1 MKKLL
6 AIALLA
12 LTTAC
17 AQTET
22 SGMNSGMMC
31 EKCPCCQKMME
42 GKDGMKMDGMKSGMQ
57 CPMMQGKSKDGM
69 KCGCCQG
76 MMGDRMTEKQ
86 STPAPK
92 KPAGVSAEEHKQHHP
107 AQ

>member
-6 AIALLA
+6 AIALLV

-22 SGMNSGMMC
+22 SKMGSGMMC
-31 EKCPCCQKMME
+31 DKCPCCQKMME
-42 GKDGMKMDGMKSGMQ
+42 GGMKMDGMKGGMQ
-57 CPMMQGKSKDGM
+57 CPMMKDGKKDSM

-76 MMGDRMTEKQ
+76 MMGSEMKKQ
-86 STPAPK
+86 STPA
-92 KPAGVSAEEHKQHHP
+92 AKQSTVDHNAHHP

>member
-1 MKKLL
+1 MKKFI

-22 SGMNSGMMC
+22 SGMMDKGMMC

-42 GKDGMKMDGMKSGMQ
+42 GGMKMDGMKDGMMKSGMQ
-57 CPMMQGKSKDGM
+57 CLMMKDGASKDGM

-76 MMGDRMTEKQ
+76 MMKDGMKKQ
-86 STPAPK
+86 STPA
-92 KPAGVSAEEHKQHHP
+92 AKQSTVDHNAHHP

>member
-1 MKKLL
+1 MKKFI

-22 SGMNSGMMC
+22 SGMTDKGMMC

-42 GKDGMKMDGMKSGMQ
+42 GGMKMDGMKSGMQ
-57 CPMMQGKSKDGM
+57 CPMMQGKAKDGM

-76 MMGDRMTEKQ
+76 MMGEEKQ

>member
-17 AQTET
+17 AQTGT
-22 SGMNSGMMC
+22 SNMESGMMC
-31 EKCPCCQKMME
+31 DKCPCCQKMME
-42 GKDGMKMDGMKSGMQ
+42 GGMKMDGMKSGMQ
-57 CPMMQGKSKDGM
+57 CPMMQGQSKDGM
-69 KCGCCQG
+69 KCGCCKG
-76 MMGDRMTEKQ
+76 MMENGMSKQ

-92 KPAGVSAEEHKQHHP
+92 KPAGVSVEEHKQHHP
-107 AQ
+107 EQ

>member
-1 MKKLL
+1 MKKFI

-17 AQTET
+17 AQPET
-22 SGMNSGMMC
+22 SSMGSGMMC

-42 GKDGMKMDGMKSGMQ
+42 SGMKMDGMKDGMMKSGMQ
-57 CPMMQGKSKDGM
+57 CPMMKSGASKDGM

-76 MMGDRMTEKQ
+76 MMGGEMKKQ
-86 STPAPK
+86 STPAAK
-92 KPAGVSAEEHKQHHP
+92 ESTVDHNAHHP

>member
-17 AQTET
+17 AQPET
-22 SGMNSGMMC
+22 SSMESGMMC

-42 GKDGMKMDGMKSGMQ
+42 SGMQ

-69 KCGCCQG
+69 KCSCCKG
-76 MMGDRMTEKQ
+76 MMGGEMKKQ
-86 STPAPK
+86 STPAT
-92 KPAGVSAEEHKQHHP
+92 KQSTIDHNAHHP